1 MSGVAGGNRIERG
14 DVQAT
19 FNKYVEEVLSNI
31 SGFKKASLSG
41 SVKAG
46 SKPDFGDLDIIV
58 WFEGDDKREV
68 KQRLIDAALAL
79 PQNIIVP
86 FKSEKYTGR
95 RYYNSGELISVLYP
109 IVGKE
114 DQYIQVDN
122 IISLTEEE
130 HAFKGSFLD
139 LPAEKQ
145 GLLIGLAKVILLEED
160 PEEVFRR
167 MGISNLPKL
176 QKGEEFEFNLS
187 SVKLSLRK
195 VKLENFKEVA
205 REDVWSTTNWGT
217 IKILFKNF
225 NIDGSFEDLLD
236 DIARRLTNAR
246 SKNRIAG
253 IFKSMVSVKSGEVGT
268 AKGKGKEDALEK
280 VAQTL
285 SEALDDGSEIVALY
299 AGGFKPPHLAHFE
312 NAKFLSTK
320 ADKIVIFIGPKI
332 REGVTITAQQSK
344 AIWEIYSKYINVP
357 MEIHISKVTPV
368 LDVYEWID
376 ANQDKVTDIITGAMA
391 DEMGKFAGIEKQKQ
405 KGNYKN
411 VEVKELPVIT
421 NKEDDKFSATD
432 IRKSKDFLLSGKWIP
447 KVVSKEDKQTI
458 IDTIAP
464 KEEPSV
470 QNKML
475 TAVDNV
481 FESFFPKKQPVV
493 DFTGIKFDGP
503 ISEATHLQRALH
515 EVTLSRDN
523 AVDLQGD
530 LTGGTFKVGERVYK
544 YSIKNFPNPYND
556 GGLFYNI
563 GFNIEGSTEDVPTK
577 DTSPKNYLKII
588 STMYKVIMDFVEK
601 EQPDY
606 IGIASMDNPEGK
618 NYHIVY
624 NSLTDNKANKIP
636 GYFRKDANLTF
647 KSEKGTGRIIVMK
660 KKKEVNPLQEGSSGT
675 PIKPSGAIP
684 SKDRASLE
692 HLFTDL
698 RQTIDPDKYT
708 IVFNQD
714 RINIYI
720 KTYSDVSFDQT
731 PYQKHLPESVEQTKF
746 NYTPYIASILEYM
759 LDQGMNIQPLPEI
772 KIRYDEDQANDF
784 FGKTAYYNPNNRE
797 VVLYA
802 MGRHPKDVCRSF
814 THEMIHHMQNLEG
827 RIGDGRINTSNVNE
841 DDYLQ
846 EIEKQAY
853 LEGNMCFR
861 SWEDLTKNNNNE
873 KQVMAEGKYDKL
885 SNMVSSDVFR
895 AWKEAIDSGEDGVQ
909 FKKTYQALGGEFD
922 VEATLEL
929 TFKTEKMDVGEKTG
943 AGTDELGDFIRIDID
958 IDEELLPEFW
968 EEISMTLKDIVRH
981 EIEHLTHNIGGPTS
995 NPNKGMTDDQEQRD
1009 RIKARKSRR
1018 NQYFQLEKE
1027 IDANLQGL
1035 LFRAK
1040 KERKPFADVVNTY
1053 LDSQQLGPRQK
1064 NKILK
1069 MWRDRMPAL
1078 GIKQTL

>member
-14 DVQAT
+14 DVHNT
-19 FNKYVEEVLSNI
+19 FNKYVEEVLSKI
-31 SGFKKASLSG
+31 PGFKKASLSG

-46 SKPDFGDLDIIV
+46 TKTDFGDLDIIV

-79 PQNIIVP
+79 PQNVIVP

-122 IISLTEEE
+122 IIALTEEE

-145 GLLIGLAKVILLEED
+145 GLLIGLAKVILLEQD
-160 PEEVFRR
+160 PQDVFRR
-167 MGISNLPKL
+167 MGISNVPKL
-176 QKGEEFEFNLS
+176 KKGEEFEFNLS

-195 VKLENFKEVA
+195 VQLDGF
-205 REDVWSTTNWGT
+205 REISREEVWSTTAWGT
-217 IKILFKNF
+217 IKILFQGF

-236 DIARRLTNAR
+236 DVAKKLTNAR

-285 SEALDDGSEIVALY
+285 SEALDDGSEVVALY

-332 REGVTITAQQSK
+332 REGVKITAEQSK
-344 AIWEIYSKYINVP
+344 AIWEIYAKYINVP
-357 MEIHISKVTPV
+357 MEIVISKVTPI
-368 LDVYEWID
+368 LDTYEWID
-376 ANQDKVTDIITGAMA
+376 ANQDKVTNIITGAMA
-391 DEMGKFAGIEKQKQ
+391 DEMGKFSGIEKRKQ
-405 KGNYKN
+405 KGEYKN

-432 IRKSKDFLLSGKWIP
+432 IRKSEKFLLQGKWIP

-458 IDTIAP
+458 VDLIAP
-464 KEEPSV
+464 QQEDSV
-470 QNKML
+470 EDKML
-475 TAVDNV
+475 TAVDGV
-481 FESFFPKKQPVV
+481 FESFFPK
-493 DFTGIKFDGP
+493 
-503 ISEATHLQRALH
+503 
-515 EVTLSRDN
+515 N
-523 AVDLQGD
+523 
-530 LTGGTFKVGERVYK
+530 
-544 YSIKNFPNPYND
+544 
-556 GGLFYNI
+556 
-563 GFNIEGSTEDVPTK
+563 TEK
-577 DTSPKNYLKII
+577 
-588 STMYKVIMDFVEK
+588 KVIK
-601 EQPDY
+601 
-606 IGIASMDNPEGK
+606 
-618 NYHIVY
+618 
-624 NSLTDNKANKIP
+624 
-636 GYFRKDANLTF
+636 
-647 KSEKGTGRIIVMK
+647 
-660 KKKEVNPLQEGSSGT
+660 EGSSGT
-675 PIKPSGAIP
+675 PIQPGGAIP
-684 SKDRASLE
+684 AKDRAELL
-692 HLFTDL
+692 HLFNDL
-698 RQTIDPDKYT
+698 KQTVDSDKYT
-708 IVFNQD
+708 VVFNQD

-731 PYQKHLPESVEQTKF
+731 PYQKHLPEAAEQEKF
-746 NYTPYIASILEYM
+746 NYTPYIGSLIEYM
-759 LDQGMNIQPLPEI
+759 LDQGMNIQPLPEV
-772 KIRYDEDQANDF
+772 KIRYDKNEASDF
-784 FGKTAYYNPNNRE
+784 FGKTAYYDPTKQE
-797 VVLYA
+797 VVLFV

-814 THEMIHHMQNLEG
+814 SHEMIHHMQNMEGRLEG
-827 RIGDGRINTSNVNE
+827 LAATTNTNE

-846 EIEKQAY
+846 EIEKEAY
-853 LEGNMCFR
+853 LKGNITFR
-861 SWEDLTKNNNNE
+861 NWEDGLKNNNKE
-873 KQVMAEGKYDKL
+873 VMAEGKYDKL

-909 FKKTYQALGGEFD
+909 FKKTYEALGGKFD

-929 TFKTEKMDVGEKTG
+929 TFETEKMEVIDTTG
-943 AGTDELGDFIRIDID
+943 AGTDKKGDFIRIDID
-958 IDEELLPEFW
+958 IDEEMLPQGW

-995 NPNKGMTDDQEQRD
+995 NPNKGMEDDLEKR
-1009 RIKARKSRR
+1009 RWINKRKSRR
-1018 NQYFQLEKE
+1018 NQYFHLAKE

-1053 LDSQQLGPRQK
+1053 LDAQELGPRQK
-1064 NKILK
+1064 QKILRL
-1069 MWRDRMPAL
+1069 WRERMPAI
-1078 GIKQTL
+1078 GIQQSL

>member
-1 MSGVAGGNRIERG
+1 MSGVAGGNRIEKG

-19 FNKYVEEVLSNI
+19 FNKYVEEVLSKI
-31 SGFKKASLSG
+31 PGFKKASLSG

-46 SKPDFGDLDIIV
+46 SKADFGDLDIIV

-114 DQYIQVDN
+114 DEYIQVDN
-122 IISLTEEE
+122 IISLSEEE

-145 GLLIGLAKVILLEED
+145 GILIGLAKVILLEQD
-160 PEEVFRR
+160 PQDVFRR
-167 MGISNLPKL
+167 MGISNVPKL
-176 QKGEEFEFNLS
+176 KKGEEFEFNLS

-195 VKLENFKEVA
+195 VQLEGFKEIA
-205 REDVWSTTNWGT
+205 REEVWSTTAWGT
-217 IKILFKNF
+217 IKILFQGF

-236 DIARRLTNAR
+236 DVARKLTNAR

-285 SEALDDGSEIVALY
+285 AEALDDGSEVVALY
-299 AGGFKPPHLAHFE
+299 AGGFKPPHLAHFQ

-332 REGVTITAQQSK
+332 REGVKITAEQSK
-344 AIWEIYSKYINVP
+344 AIWEIYAKYINVP
-357 MEIHISKVTPV
+357 VEIQVSRVTPV
-368 LDVYEWID
+368 LDIYEWID
-376 ANQDKVTDIITGAMA
+376 ANQDKVTEIITGAMA

-411 VEVKELPVIT
+411 VEVKELPIIV

-432 IRKSKDFLLSGKWIP
+432 IRKSEKFLLGGLWIP
-447 KVVSKEDKQTI
+447 KEVSKEDKQTI
-458 IDTIAP
+458 IDIVTP
-464 KEEPSV
+464 QKEDSV
-470 QNKML
+470 EDKML

-481 FESFFPKKQPVV
+481 FESFFPKKGK
-493 DFTGIKFDGP
+493 TIK
-503 ISEATHLQRALH
+503 
-515 EVTLSRDN
+515 
-523 AVDLQGD
+523 
-530 LTGGTFKVGERVYK
+530 
-544 YSIKNFPNPYND
+544 
-556 GGLFYNI
+556 
-563 GFNIEGSTEDVPTK
+563 
-577 DTSPKNYLKII
+577 
-588 STMYKVIMDFVEK
+588 
-601 EQPDY
+601 
-606 IGIASMDNPEGK
+606 
-618 NYHIVY
+618 
-624 NSLTDNKANKIP
+624 
-636 GYFRKDANLTF
+636 
-647 KSEKGTGRIIVMK
+647 
-660 KKKEVNPLQEGSSGT
+660 EGSSGT
-675 PIKPSGAIP
+675 AITPGGAIP

-692 HLFTDL
+692 HLYDDL
-698 RQTIDPDKYT
+698 KQTIDPDKYT

-714 RINIYI
+714 RIDIYI
-720 KTYSDVSFDQT
+720 KTYSDVSFDGT
-731 PYQKHLPESVEQTKF
+731 PYQKHLPEGTQQEKF
-746 NYTPYIASILEYM
+746 NYTPYIGSILEYM
-759 LDQGMNIQPLPEI
+759 LDQKMNITPLPEV
-772 KIRYDEDQANDF
+772 KIRYDQNEANNF
-784 FGKTAYYNPNNRE
+784 FGKTAYYDPNNKE

-814 THEMIHHMQNLEG
+814 AHEMIHHMQNMEG
-827 RIGDGRINTSNVNE
+827 RLGNISTTNTNE
-841 DDYLQ
+841 DSHLQ
-846 EIEKQAY
+846 AIEDEAY
-853 LEGNMCFR
+853 LEGNRVFR
-861 SWEDLTKNNNNE
+861 NLEDKIKNSENKE
-873 KQVMAEGKYDKL
+873 VMAEGKYDKL

-895 AWKEAIDSGEDGVQ
+895 AWKEAIDSGEDGIQ
-909 FKKTYQALGGEFD
+909 FKKKYQALGGEFD

-929 TFKTEKMDVGEKTG
+929 TFETGKMDVLGDTG
-943 AGTDELGDFIRIDID
+943 AGTDKDGDFIRIDID

-981 EIEHLTHNIGGPTS
+981 EIEHLTHNIGSSTS
-995 NPNKGMTDDQEQRD
+995 NPNKGMADDLEKRD
-1009 RIKARKSRR
+1009 WIKARKSRR
-1018 NQYFQLEKE
+1018 NQYFHLEKE

-1040 KERKPFADVVNTY
+1040 KEKKPFADVVNTY
-1053 LDSQQLGPRQK
+1053 LDSQELGPRQK

-1069 MWRDRMPAL
+1069 LWRDRMPEL
-1078 GIKQTL
+1078 GIQQTL